1 MFLDILKFITIL
13 PFILS
18 GFSTGICCIL
28 VAHLCSAVPPENVTT
43 MLGILSGMYW
53 GLGSGTGDVI
63 GGQLVGAF
71 GARNTFWIMAVV
83 SVVNL
88 IIFTIAQ
95 KVCST
100 TW

>member
-1 MFLDILKFITIL
+1 
-13 PFILS
+13 
-18 GFSTGICCIL
+18 
-28 VAHLCSAVPPENVTT
+28 
-43 MLGILSGMYW
+43 MYW

-95 KVCST
+95 KVCSYVNIIEMVKLASSQYRFYFDVHKVCGKLGRGKLELGG
-100 TW
+100 W